1 VGAITL
7 LTDFGIKDVYVGV
20 MHGVI
25 LRINPAA
32 TIVDLC
38 HDVPPQDVRSAAF
51 VLSSAYPYFH
61 EDTIHVIVVDPGVG
75 SERRAIAMRTAH
87 GTFVA
92 PDNGVLT
99 YVLGRESLLEMVH
112 LTNSKYWLSPLSD
125 TFHGR
130 DVFAPVA
137 AHLSLGVPLSEFGP
151 ALRQPERFEI
161 PEPRLRSNG
170 TIVGQVLYIDGFGN
184 LITNIPGERLP
195 RAGALKVR
203 IAGQN
208 VAGPLKTYAEVRDG
222 QLLALVDSSG
232 HLEIAVR
239 NGNAAGTLRVACGA
253 EVAVTP
259 VGREGQKG

>member
-1 VGAITL
+1 MGAITL

-20 MHGVI
+20 MRGVI
-25 LRINPAA
+25 LRINPKA
-32 TIVDLC
+32 IVVDLS

-51 VLSSAYPYFH
+51 VLSSAYSYFH
-61 EDTIHVIVVDPGVG
+61 EHTIHVVVVDPGVG
-75 SERRAIAMRTAH
+75 SERRAVAVRTPH

-92 PDNGVLT
+92 PDNGVLS
-99 YVLGRESLLEMVH
+99 YVLACEPVLEMVH
-112 LTNSKYWLSPLSD
+112 LTNSEYWLSPLSD

-137 AHLSLGVPLSEFGP
+137 AHISLGVSLSEFGS
-151 ALRQPERFEI
+151 ACRDPELFEI
-161 PEPRLRSNG
+161 PKPRLRSDG
-170 TIVGQVLYIDGFGN
+170 AIVGQVLYIDGFGN
-184 LITNIPGERLP
+184 LITNIPGQHLP
-195 RAGALKVR
+195 RGRALTVR

-239 NGNAAGTLRVACGA
+239 NGNAAATLRVGCGA

-259 VGREGQKG
+259 VSRVG